1 MCLRENLRVCFQRI
15 FLSCFICKE
24 AASDV
29 TPLIRAWLSHLSCPS
44 SARLDCMG
52 MTVKKLRNWSAPAS
66 QHKVNSS
73 HWWRCL
79 VLTGHQG
86 SDSSKNYLKSN
97 SELFDEDFS
106 EQWVVWERYVIDNNV
121 SEIKVYVRGKVEC
134 GRDMRIRHLL
144 SCLVH
149 CSLVPTLHSL
159 DLVNQ
164 HQQQCNS
171 NQHYLVSLATSEI
184 LVIKD
189 WCFKFL
195 TLKSKSS
202 HDVVDV
208 LYLCMISCWAHY
220 VDGLAWVV
228 IVVGIIL
235 INTPDTG
242 AGGGCYAGLGQ
253 HRKWLIWSYTL
264 SSDTLN
270 IQDIGSCWRGLNDC
284 SLLRSWDCV
293 NSITSIIQCIFSNI
307 FHFLFQRRQRR

>member
-1 MCLRENLRVCFQRI
+1 MCEKENLRVCFQRI

-66 QHKVNSS
+66 QHKVKSS

-97 SELFDEDFS
+97 IELFDEDFS

-171 NQHYLVSLATSEI
+171 NQHYLVSLANSEI
-184 LVIKD
+184 LIIKD
-189 WCFKFL
+189 
-195 TLKSKSS
+195 
-202 HDVVDV
+202 
-208 LYLCMISCWAHY
+208 I
-220 VDGLAWVV
+220 
-228 IVVGIIL
+228 
-235 INTPDTG
+235 
-242 AGGGCYAGLGQ
+242 
-253 HRKWLIWSYTL
+253 
-264 SSDTLN
+264 
-270 IQDIGSCWRGLNDC
+270 
-284 SLLRSWDCV
+284 
-293 NSITSIIQCIFSNI
+293 
-307 FHFLFQRRQRR
+307 